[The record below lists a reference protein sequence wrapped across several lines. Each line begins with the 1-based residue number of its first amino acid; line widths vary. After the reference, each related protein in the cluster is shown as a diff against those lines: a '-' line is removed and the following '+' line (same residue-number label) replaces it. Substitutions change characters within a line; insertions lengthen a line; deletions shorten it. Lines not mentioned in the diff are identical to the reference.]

1 MMYSFENSQLTAIQK
16 IVSAQSTA
24 GMKIAVGWHD
34 ENSGRRQP
42 RVPGFLSGV

>member
-1 MMYSFENSQLTAIQK
+1 MYSFENSQLTAILK
-16 IVSAQSTA
+16 IGSAQGTA

-42 RVPGFLSGV
+42 GVPGFLSEI